1 MVKVYNSPEESILTM
16 LIPYCK
22 VIKKEFIN
30 FLNELK
36 FLLYFAK
43 IILLG
48 YLWSNLLDFHRK
60 SCLTA
65 LGALITGKKGLNLGL
80 QSGALELSGKGR
92 AMAADDSYYLV
103 AKISVS
109 TCEHS
114 QRSGMNKVPL

>member
-1 MVKVYNSPEESILTM
+1 MLKVYNSPEEIILTM

-30 FLNELK
+30 FLNEIK
-36 FLLYFAK
+36 NLLYFAK

-48 YLWSNLLDFHRK
+48 YLWYNILDFHSK
-60 SCLTA
+60 FCLTA
-65 LGALITGKKGLNLGL
+65 LGAIVTGKKGLNLGL
-80 QSGALELSGKGR
+80 QSGAMELSGKGR

-109 TCEHS
+109 NCEHS
-114 QRSGMNKVPL
+114 QRSGIPKVPL